1 MDKPV
6 EYRDREIAADG
17 VMFFA
22 YVGVAVTDDDEILII
37 LGDKT
42 DDAGGRSVRA
52 IARMTVEG
60 MQTYMASCRKLLR
73 EAKEGRRGR

>member
-1 MDKPV
+1 M
-6 EYRDREIAADG
+6 
-17 VMFFA
+17 
-22 YVGVAVTDDDEILII
+22 